1 MLLTAPAS
9 LGTMYLGIVC
19 EHELEYECTVAV
31 ASTITSTSTIT
42 ITSTD
47 RQQQQ
52 YHLNHRSEQVILR
65 PLTLYRTITAGL
77 REFLVCFRFS
87 SVRESYPASTGV
99 AHQTTYDFQKADTWR
114 FFYMF
119 LLLFFF
125 KCVNQKI
132 MVKRLALLMRIQ
144 RIELMGPL
152 HFFSNLSPIFKIKSE
167 MCTAI
172 RHEMKYQ
179 NEKHNKKKL
188 ITRKKWLLLH
198 SIVFGR
204 FFM

>member
-19 EHELEYECTVAV
+19 EHEREYECTVAV

-125 KCVNQKI
+125 
-132 MVKRLALLMRIQ
+132 
-144 RIELMGPL
+144 
-152 HFFSNLSPIFKIKSE
+152 E
-167 MCTAI
+167 MCESKNYGEEASVADANLAYRTNGAI
-172 RHEMKYQ
+172 AFFFKPFADFQ
-179 NEKHNKKKL
+179 NKKRDVHRNSARNEISK
-188 ITRKKWLLLH
+188 
-198 SIVFGR
+198 
-204 FFM
+204 